1 MKVFV
6 FFLLAAALVLSAA
19 DGNVS
24 GKWSGAFSLT
34 RPDGTNDD
42 GTAYAVLK
50 QEGGQVT
57 GTAGPDE
64 GHQWTI
70 EKGTITGNKV
80 TFELKSAQDGTFFKC
95 NLVLEG
101 DHLTGPISAVTPN
114 GQTMAAKVDLARV
127 K

>member
-1 MKVFV
+1 MRLFV

-24 GKWSGAFSLT
+24 GKWSGSFSLT

-42 GTAYAVLK
+42 GTAFAVLK
-50 QEGGQVT
+50 QEGGRIT

-64 GHQWTI
+64 EHQWTI
-70 EKGTITGNKV
+70 EKGAIADSRV
-80 TFELKSAQDGTFFKC
+80 TFEVKSDEDGTIFKC

-101 DHLTGPISAVTPN
+101 DHLKGPITAVAPD
-114 GQTMAAKVDLARV
+114 GQAMPAKVDFSRV